1 MRTVFGRHSKALL
14 GCLLAVSGFLAIGCG
29 YTVRPP
35 YDRSIRTVYVPM
47 FRSYSFRIDQ
57 NQELHKKVV
66 EEIERRTPYR
76 VVDTPEEAD
85 TILSGTILYTN
96 KNLFVVNPNNL
107 PRQILGDVTVEV
119 TWEDIRPGTDPD
131 EEPPVAR
138 VTEMISFFPELGE
151 TASLGFSKAYE
162 RMANDIVD
170 MMEERW

>member
-1 MRTVFGRHSKALL
+1 MLTVLLGTRKALFS
-14 GCLLAVSGFLAIGCG
+14 CLPMVLVFWAIGCG
-29 YTVRPP
+29 YSVRPP

-57 NQELHKKVV
+57 NQELHERVV
-66 EEIERRTPYR
+66 KEIERRTPYR

-107 PRQILGDVTVEV
+107 PRQILGDVTAEV
-119 TWEDIRPGTDPD
+119 TWEDIRPGTDPNED
-131 EEPPVAR
+131 PPVAR